1 MTEHTQSQR
10 ERLNYLEFRLSFTGQ
25 VTRADL
31 IKRFGISEAAAT
43 RDLAIYRDEAGSN
56 LEFDTVA
63 KFYRVSRHFSFFY
76 LQDVDTKQL
85 IRAIVHGIGNDFGSE
100 PELLVPC
107 ELPPSMQFP
116 AADVLATVSR
126 AICQNAVLRIAYHS
140 ASGDHGP
147 REIVPLSL
155 VGTGLKLMV
164 RAYCRR
170 KNTFSDFVLARFKTA
185 EVIWDAVP
193 SAAESKENDDEWN
206 RMLKLELM
214 PHPAES
220 PEKNAMTKQ
229 EFQMVDGVHVL
240 RVRAAL
246 AVYVLRL
253 WNVDCSP
260 NRSIANMPLCLRN
273 LMALHDVENAHL
285 APGYQKPQLN

>member
-1 MTEHTQSQR
+1 MTDHTQSQR
-10 ERLNYLEFRLSFTGQ
+10 ERLNYLEFRLGFTGQ

-31 IKRFGISEAAAT
+31 VKRFGISEAAAT
-43 RDLAIYRDEAGSN
+43 RDLTIYRDEAGSN
-56 LEFDTVA
+56 LEFDTVS
-63 KFYRVSRHFSFFY
+63 KFYRISRNFGFFY
-76 LQDVDTKQL
+76 LKDVNKKQL
-85 IRAIVHGIGNDFGSE
+85 IRAVVHGIGNDFGSE

-107 ELPPSMQFP
+107 ELPPSMLFP
-116 AADVLATVSR
+116 TVTVLATVSL
-126 AICQNAVLRIAYHS
+126 AICQKAVLRIEYLS

-170 KNTFSDFVLARFKTA
+170 KKTFSDFVLTRFKTS

-193 SAAESKENDDEWN
+193 SAEEGKDNDDEWN

-214 PHPAES
+214 PHPMEL
-220 PEKNAMTKQ
+220 PERIAMTKQ
-229 EFQMVDGVHVL
+229 EFQMADGVHAL

-253 WNVDCSP
+253 WSVDCSP
-260 NRSIANMPLCLRN
+260 DRSIANMPLCLRN

-285 APGYQKPQLN
+285 APGYQRPKIN